1 MPQAPKDMMREDTG
15 KKPSSRTVD
24 LGTAANPIAPPM
36 NRDLLASLG
45 PSYQAALGAISL
57 ADSSEDDEEEAFSER
72 YAERMEQQG
81 NDIVPS
87 TLGDIQLSYAS
98 PFEDSPVQM
107 SKGGDPSIPFPTDM
121 SIDDIPDMPPNPTPE
136 QQAEFLRKVEEMD
149 ARAYWKRRGPN
160 SADEL
165 NYSPSRKMM
174 EEFKSNMPTGEGD
187 VVVQKLAFGGL
198 PYKPSALIPSRV
210 KNQVATAQSALDAY
224 NNEVNSYNDRMNSY
238 AQQVED
244 YNNQINAYNDQ
255 LNQYKSSYIGGD
267 NPVVF
272 IKGKGGTYQA
282 AIGKAGSLAQNTPN
296 INVSEYGRIPQLGNV
311 QGYYIRQGDYRDV
324 SQPGNAPGNAPTAP
338 NAPTQPTQTIESA
351 QAAVAAA
358 KDKQRRLQ
366 LTYDVM
372 EDPERFNLSMPA
384 LFAEGGEASASDML
398 KQLKQAVVPA
408 QIRTFLE
415 TVMMNK
421 EDRAGRPITEKDFSE
436 SELRQILD
444 TIGTARKN
452 RAKEKGLN
460 STYTPTS
467 KDISLDK
474 LFEKMMGKDPAFQKA
489 KARTEAEKKHFESGS
504 GSVNYMDYPGFLSGV
519 RDSTLSK
526 EGAIRNTLG
535 RFVYETLPDGRIRVK
550 DTYDF
555 KDDLVTELGQRPS
568 AAYKDM
574 GTMGKL
580 GTILVDTLNN
590 PMDLQSEEGGTKVGR
605 ATLPSRVGSAFIGQ
619 NGRPVDITLD
629 PRELMPGYAGYAQG
643 GPVHRADGSPVY
655 GEIPD
660 SGPITADTRAAM
672 SNFQVPNA
680 REALA
685 ALRKIYGEGVS
696 NAESLVRGS
705 LAAVPGTF
713 GDIGQ
718 EFDIRGLRNLPTTEQ
733 LLKKYPQRMTQ
744 PTAET
749 AKFEEVGQYMPPPIP
764 PAAVSGTA
772 KAMMKGLK
780 ESGPQVESIMRKI
793 APAAEPFS
801 ILRPTG
807 GEFATVKSMSEAPI
821 SRFDSTLAKLFE
833 SRADPQ
839 YASVNKFFDTKFRDY
854 FKKQAGSVSDPVREG
869 LISGKIKIPKDS
881 PLEEMFPEALIKA
894 ARDGDL
900 TAMKLIEKQL
910 DEGTQIKSYK
920 KSDVREYDSDIL
932 ASDEMRSSI
941 LQQMKRN
948 PDIIPDAMLLRLAKK
963 NASNLS
969 PEKAAQTVADIR
981 AKLKANPELF
991 STVYEE
997 KIMRMM
1003 PERLTEVITP
1013 EYMEK
1018 YPSLYGNV
1026 KNIFDSRQGIMA
1038 LKGAAPVIDVESP
1051 PRLFGM
1057 TLNRMHEL
1065 MQRLPEKELERMDVP
1080 TVLNKVI
1087 QLDKVSNEVAGY
1099 ANRAEK
1105 LISAGKAVPE
1115 KLTTYGTKPFTT
1127 ADEQGFMWR
1136 EITEPD
1142 AAAIQGKLLG
1152 NSIGGYARPG
1162 SYGSLSKGRTAID
1175 NGEVRLFGLYDKNN
1189 QLMTNV
1195 EYVTNKAETLKN
1207 SIPQFYGNGPATG
1220 NVSPDNFV
1228 PQVVELINK
1237 LNPDN
1242 IPPSIKQLLRDSG
1255 ISITK

>member
-1 MPQAPKDMMREDTG
+1 MDDYTRRVT
-15 KKPSSRTVD
+15 TYND
-24 LGTAANPIAPPM
+24 L
-36 NRDLLASLG
+36 
-45 PSYQAALGAISL
+45 
-57 ADSSEDDEEEAFSER
+57 
-72 YAERMEQQG
+72 
-81 NDIVPS
+81 V
-87 TLGDIQLSYAS
+87 
-98 PFEDSPVQM
+98 
-107 SKGGDPSIPFPTDM
+107 
-121 SIDDIPDMPPNPTPE
+121 
-136 QQAEFLRKVEEMD
+136 
-149 ARAYWKRRGPN
+149 
-160 SADEL
+160 
-165 NYSPSRKMM
+165 
-174 EEFKSNMPTGEGD
+174 
-187 VVVQKLAFGGL
+187 
-198 PYKPSALIPSRV
+198 
-210 KNQVATAQSALDAY
+210 DAY
-224 NNEVNSYNDRMNSY
+224 NNQRG
-238 AQQVED
+238 
-244 YNNQINAYNDQ
+244 
-255 LNQYKSSYIGGD
+255 QYLTSFIGGEK
-267 NPVVF
+267 PTLFVSSRGSYRP
-272 IKGKGGTYQA
+272 IGGGKVYA
-282 AIGKAGSLAQNTPN
+282 VNDPN
-296 INVSEYGRIPQLGNV
+296 ITAILYGNV
-311 QGYYIRQGDYRDV
+311 PGLDKVPGYHIRQGDYR
-324 SQPGNAPGNAPTAP
+324 SLEMPTEPGNAPGNAPTAP
-338 NAPTQPTQTIESA
+338 VFSLTAPTAPAAPAAPTKPDFSA
-351 QAAVAAA
+351 TEAAIAAA
-358 KDKQRRLQ
+358 KEKQRRLQ

-384 LFAEGGEASASDML
+384 MFAKGGEASASDML
-398 KQLKQAVVPA
+398 KQLKQVVVPA
-408 QIRTFLE
+408 QIRTFIE
-415 TVMMNK
+415 TVMMDK
-421 EDRAGRPITEKDFSE
+421 ADRAGRPITEKDFSE

-444 TIGTARKN
+444 TIGLARKN
-452 RAKEKGLN
+452 RTAENRYNDNYKPSAKEQKE
-460 STYTPTS
+460 T
-467 KDISLDK
+467 DE
-474 LFEKMMGKDPAFQKA
+474 LFKKAFGTNDAALQLQREKRQ
-489 KARTEAEKKHFESGS
+489 AEKDYFQSGK
-504 GSVNYMDYPGFLSGV
+504 GTVNYMDYPGFTSGL
-519 RDSTLSK
+519 RDTTVSGK
-526 EGAIRNTLG
+526 GAIRNTLG

-629 PRELMPGYAGYAQG
+629 PRELMPGYAGYAHG
-643 GPVHRADGSPVY
+643 GPVHRAEGSPVY

-696 NAESLVRGS
+696 NAESLARGS
-705 LAAVPGTF
+705 FAAVPGTF

-733 LLKKYPQRMTQ
+733 LLAKYPQRLTQ
-744 PTAET
+744 PTSET
-749 AKFEEVGQYMPPPIP
+749 SKFENVGTYMPPPIP

-780 ESGPQVESIMRKI
+780 ESGPQVENIMRKI

-910 DEGTQIKSYK
+910 DEATSIKSYK
-920 KSDVREYDSDIL
+920 KSDVREYDSDML

-1018 YPSLYGNV
+1018 YPSLYGNI

-1038 LKGAAPVIDVESP
+1038 LKGAAPVLDVESP

-1057 TLNRMHEL
+1057 TLNRVHEL

-1105 LISAGKAVPE
+1105 LISAGKVVPE
-1115 KLTTYGTKPFTT
+1115 KLTTYGTKPFTA

-1142 AAAIQGKLLG
+1142 ATTIQAKLLG

>member
-1 MPQAPKDMMREDTG
+1 
-15 KKPSSRTVD
+15 
-24 LGTAANPIAPPM
+24 
-36 NRDLLASLG
+36 
-45 PSYQAALGAISL
+45 
-57 ADSSEDDEEEAFSER
+57 
-72 YAERMEQQG
+72 
-81 NDIVPS
+81 
-87 TLGDIQLSYAS
+87 
-98 PFEDSPVQM
+98 
-107 SKGGDPSIPFPTDM
+107 
-121 SIDDIPDMPPNPTPE
+121 
-136 QQAEFLRKVEEMD
+136 
-149 ARAYWKRRGPN
+149 
-160 SADEL
+160 
-165 NYSPSRKMM
+165 
-174 EEFKSNMPTGEGD
+174 
-187 VVVQKLAFGGL
+187 
-198 PYKPSALIPSRV
+198 
-210 KNQVATAQSALDAY
+210 
-224 NNEVNSYNDRMNSY
+224 
-238 AQQVED
+238 
-244 YNNQINAYNDQ
+244 
-255 LNQYKSSYIGGD
+255 
-267 NPVVF
+267 
-272 IKGKGGTYQA
+272 
-282 AIGKAGSLAQNTPN
+282 
-296 INVSEYGRIPQLGNV
+296 
-311 QGYYIRQGDYRDV
+311 
-324 SQPGNAPGNAPTAP
+324 
-338 NAPTQPTQTIESA
+338 
-351 QAAVAAA
+351 
-358 KDKQRRLQ
+358 
-366 LTYDVM
+366 M

-384 LFAEGGEASASDML
+384 MFAKGGEASASDML

-408 QIRTFLE
+408 QIRTFIE

-444 TIGTARKN
+444 TIGLARKN
-452 RAKEKGLN
+452 RTAENRYNDNYKPSAKEQKE
-460 STYTPTS
+460 T
-467 KDISLDK
+467 DE
-474 LFEKMMGKDPAFQKA
+474 LFKKAFGTNDAALQLQREKRQ
-489 KARTEAEKKHFESGS
+489 AEKDYFQSGK
-504 GSVNYMDYPGFLSGV
+504 GTVNYMDYPGFTSGL
-519 RDSTLSK
+519 RDTTVSGK
-526 EGAIRNTLG
+526 GAIRNTLG

-568 AAYKDM
+568 AAYKGM
-574 GTMGKL
+574 SNMEKL
-580 GTILVDTLNN
+580 GTIVVDTLNN

-629 PRELMPGYAGYAQG
+629 PRELMPGYAGYAHG
-643 GPVHRADGSPVY
+643 GPVHRAEGSPVY

-696 NAESLVRGS
+696 NAESLARGS
-705 LAAVPGTF
+705 FAAVPGTF

-733 LLKKYPQRMTQ
+733 LLAKYPQRLTQ
-744 PTAET
+744 PTSET
-749 AKFEEVGQYMPPPIP
+749 SKFENVGTYMPPPIP

-780 ESGPQVESIMRKI
+780 ESGPQVENIMRKI

-910 DEGTQIKSYK
+910 DEATSIKSYK
-920 KSDVREYDSDIL
+920 KSDVREYDSDML

-1018 YPSLYGNV
+1018 YPSLYGNI

-1038 LKGAAPVIDVESP
+1038 LKGAAPVLDVESP

-1057 TLNRMHEL
+1057 TLNRVHEL

-1105 LISAGKAVPE
+1105 LISAGKVVPE
-1115 KLTTYGTKPFTT
+1115 KLTTYGTKPFTA

-1142 AAAIQGKLLG
+1142 AATIQGKLLG

-1242 IPPSIKQLLRDSG
+1242 IPPSIQQMLRQNG